1 MKETILLIIYIYNKD
16 VTGEDLEVPV
26 DLTANELI
34 LALNQ
39 IYDLGMKPE
48 YVFNYYLK
56 ANNPKGLLRGER
68 TLKEF
73 GVRNGTE
80 IWIMN
85 NDLKVYRTNGQ
96 NRGL

>member
-1 MKETILLIIYIYNKD
+1 MKDKVLLLIYIHSKNI
-16 VTGEDLEVPV
+16 TGQDLEVPV

-56 ANNPKGLLRGER
+56 ANNPKVLLRGER
-68 TLKEF
+68 TLQEF

-80 IWIMN
+80 IWIMP
-85 NDLKVYRTNGQ
+85 NDLTMYMENWQ
-96 NRGL
+96 D